1 MLPIILAIVMTLL
14 PAPQAPDLA
23 TQFQRQFQE
32 AVALQQQ
39 GKFTEA
45 AAAYRALLKRNP
57 AYVEAQAN
65 LGVVLARLGKY
76 DEAVIA
82 YERALKLAPHL
93 IQIELNLGIAHYRA
107 GQIAKAALVFER
119 FLTQQPQ
126 NTQARQL
133 YGLALNTLGRDAEA
147 IAQLRQT
154 LAAAPPDAAVLYALG
169 QSCLRAGQAGLQ
181 DALQRLAAFP
191 AGLPALHFL
200 QGQAFLRDG
209 EHEQALDELR
219 KAEKLNPDLPRLPF
233 TIGLALTQLTRYK
246 EARAAFEQ
254 QLRQTPNDTPAH
266 YYLAAAAEAESD
278 LATALQHVK
287 IALKQDPS
295 AAEANAL
302 LAKILFAQN
311 KPVLALAPLNRAIAR
326 QPNDPAHRYL
336 RARIYRALKR
346 NAEANREF
354 AEVQRLK
361 ADQLKSDREKT
372 PK

>member
-1 MLPIILAIVMTLL
+1 MLQFLFAIVITLL
-14 PAPQAPDLA
+14 PAPQAADPA
-23 TQFQRQFQE
+23 TQFRE

-39 GKFTEA
+39 GQYNEA

-82 YERALKLAPHL
+82 YERALKLAPQL

-107 GQIAKAALVFER
+107 GQIAKAVLVFER
-119 FLTQQPQ
+119 FLAQQPQ

-147 IAQLRQT
+147 IPQLQQT
-154 LAAAPPDAAVLYALG
+154 LDAAPPDAAVLYALG
-169 QSCLRAGQAGLQ
+169 QSCLRAGKAGFQ
-181 DALQRLAAFP
+181 DVLQRLAAFP
-191 AGLPALHFL
+191 AGPAGLAALHFL
-200 QGQAFLRDG
+200 QGQAFLRDH
-209 EHEQALDELR
+209 ELEQALDELL
-219 KAEKLNPDLPRLPF
+219 KAKELQPDLPRLWF
-233 TIGLALTQLTRYK
+233 TLGLVYQQLVRHQEAL
-246 EARAAFEQ
+246 AAFEKEL
-254 QLRQTPNDTPAH
+254 LRSPQDVPTL
-266 YYLAAAAEAESD
+266 YYLAAEAEAAGNLT
-278 LATALQHVK
+278 LATQRVNA
-287 IALKQDPS
+287 ALKLDPTS
-295 AAEANAL
+295 AEANGL

-311 KPVLALAPLNRAIAR
+311 KPRLALAPLNRALAR

-336 RARIYRALKR
+336 RARLYQTLGRT
-346 NAEANREF
+346 AEANREF

-361 ADQLKSDREKT
+361 AEQLKSDREKT